1 MKHVA
6 TLIAGLAAMLILA
19 SCFIN
24 GDEKE
29 PVTKSTIID
38 ELKEEGWEEIYVEP
52 TGEDD
57 NTYRFY
63 VEAELIEGR
72 PIMVEGSLVYDKWI
86 EPVEM
91 TAYGY
96 QNGCYYEV
104 GTWDELNDWVYT
116 DFGNEF
122 MHEVRHYV
130 D

>member
-6 TLIAGLAAMLILA
+6 TLIAGLAAMLLLA
-19 SCFIN
+19 SCFI
-24 GDEKE
+24 GGE
-29 PVTKSTIID
+29 TKATESTIME

-72 PIMVEGSLVYDKWI
+72 PIMVEGSLTYDKWI

-116 DFGNEF
+116 DFGTEF

>member
-6 TLIAGLAAMLILA
+6 TLIAGLAAMLLLA
-19 SCFIN
+19 SCFVGGETN
-24 GDEKE
+24 ATEHTVKN
-29 PVTKSTIID
+29 

-57 NTYRFY
+57 NTYRFC
-63 VEAELIEGR
+63 VETEIIEGR

-96 QNGCYYEV
+96 QNGCYYII
-104 GTWDELNDWVYT
+104 GTWDALNDWTYT
-116 DFGNEF
+116 DFGTEF
-122 MHEVRHYV
+122 MYDVRHYV

>member
-6 TLIAGLAAMLILA
+6 TLIAGLAAMLIMA
-19 SCFIN
+19 SCFIG
-24 GDEKE
+24 GDKTEATE
-29 PVTKSTIID
+29 TTIMD
-38 ELKEEGWEEIYVEP
+38 ELKEEGWTEIYVEP

-63 VEAELIEGR
+63 VEAELIEGK
-72 PIMVEGSLVYDKWI
+72 PLMVEGTLVYDKWI

-104 GTWDELNDWVYT
+104 GSWDVLNDWVYT
-116 DFGNEF
+116 DFGTEF
-122 MHEVRHYV
+122 MYDVRH
-130 D
+130 